1 LESRPPGEAAAAP
14 VGPGE
19 IDATA
24 RVLGAVLRAGVLLSA
39 AIILFGVALFVHQ
52 RGVGVILLGP
62 RGVPVGAED
71 DPTTVRELLSAIVG
85 NARVPAAV
93 TDVGLLTLMVTPV
106 LSVIVSLVS
115 FALARDWTYVTLA
128 TVVLCMLAL
137 GIVVGHI

>member
-1 LESRPPGEAAAAP
+1 MGLESRPSGAAAP
-14 VGPGE
+14 EGPGE

-24 RVLGAVLRAGVLLSA
+24 RVLGAVLRAGVLISA
-39 AIILFGVALFVHQ
+39 AIILLGVALFVHR

-115 FALARDWTYVTLA
+115 FALARDWTYVKLA

>member
-1 LESRPPGEAAAAP
+1 VGLESRPSGAAAP
-14 VGPGE
+14 EGPGE

-24 RVLGAVLRAGVLLSA
+24 RVLGAVLRAGVLISA
-39 AIILFGVALFVHQ
+39 AIILLGVALFVHR

-115 FALARDWTYVTLA
+115 FALARDWTYVKLA

>member
-1 LESRPPGEAAAAP
+1 
-14 VGPGE
+14 
-19 IDATA
+19 
-24 RVLGAVLRAGVLLSA
+24 
-39 AIILFGVALFVHQ
+39 VHR

-115 FALARDWTYVTLA
+115 FALARDWTYVKLA

-137 GIVVGHI
+137 GIVAGHI